1 MPETSEPYRSYRRL
15 LSYSLAH
22 WKIFTI
28 SIIGMI
34 VVAGTDTALAAYMKP
49 LMDGSFVDKDPEVI
63 KTMPW
68 ILIGIF
74 VVRVFAM
81 FFSLYGMSWVGRKV
95 IKDLRGEMF
104 SRLMQ
109 LPKSFY
115 DKATTGSLISK
126 FTFDIEQV
134 ANASTKVLTT
144 LIRDSFTVIGLI
156 AWMIY
161 LNAMLAAMFLIAG
174 PFLILLVSYV
184 SKKFRKV
191 SRRIQGS
198 VGDFS
203 KILEEAIKGQM
214 VVKLFGG
221 REYEETQFN
230 EINEHNRRQNMRLIA
245 TLALSTPIMRLIVG
259 IALAGVIYVATSDS
273 MREVVT
279 VGTFTSYMVAMAMLF
294 APIKRLADINAE
306 LQRGVAAAD
315 SVFNLVDLEN
325 EADTGTYEIDRV
337 SGDVQYDNVS
347 FVYETGTNNALSSI
361 NLHIKAG
368 QTVAFVGRSGSG
380 KSTLLNLLPRF
391 YDLSSGCIKLD
402 GHDIREYK
410 LHSLRSQFSY
420 VGQDVVLFNDTVA
433 NNISYGEL
441 RGFEL
446 DDIVRAAKAAHA
458 DEFIANMANGYDTVV
473 GERGVMLSGGQ
484 RQRIAIARALLKNAP
499 ILILDEATSAL
510 DSESERY
517 IQASFEELKKNR
529 TTLVIAHR
537 LSTIEKADVIVV
549 MDHGGIVETGNH
561 ESLMREGKYYFSLHQ
576 TNFQETESISQ

>member
-420 VGQDVVLFNDTVA
+420 VGQDVVLFNDTIA